1 MNLREGWVIYFII
14 LLCVYGNILKNV
26 FVFYNLFF
34 EFIIIVF
41 FGNILTIEII
51 TPSKKMDSD
60 LLNFLRY
67 STKID
72 FLKS

>member
-51 TPSKKMDSD
+51 TPTKKNGFKSSK
-60 LLNFLRY
+60 
-67 STKID
+67 
-72 FLKS
+72 FLKVLYQNRFP